1 MSQVMSKSVQLFVV
15 TDSRRGS
22 CRSKEPQ
29 CRQCKWVKN
38 LGKHQTTN
46 YLFQIVD
53 VNWHVAHGSLL
64 LLVLLNREIRSRR
77 KEWGHESSRDWQL
90 QVSKIKFSERNLLIG
105 PFLHS
110 TPNNITISFR
120 HLTCHGG
127 GDLTSHGGGGPL
139 ENQEACPFKYPGW

>member
-29 CRQCKWVKN
+29 MPTVQVSKKPWKY
-38 LGKHQTTN
+38 QTTN

-64 LLVLLNREIRSRR
+64 LLVLLNREIRSRG
-77 KEWGHESSRDWQL
+77 KERGHESSRGWQL
-90 QVSKIKFSERNLLIG
+90 QVSEIKFSERNLLIG

-110 TPNNITISFR
+110 TPNSITISFR

>member
-1 MSQVMSKSVQLFVV
+1 MSQVMSNSVQIFVV
-15 TDSRRGS
+15 TDTRMGS

-29 CRQCKWVKN
+29 CRQCKWVPW
-38 LGKHQTTN
+38 KHQTTN

-90 QVSKIKFSERNLLIG
+90 QVSEIKFSERNLLIG

-110 TPNNITISFR
+110 TPNSITISFR